1 MVDSLSAS
9 APESSSDETSACKHV
24 DLPDDQIRNSRFNST
39 ASGVISEN
47 ELLDKKE
54 SSSPQ
59 KLDGY
64 ADIGLVHNNS
74 ASYIPFE
81 LQQQQEA
88 PELASLSVSPVFAF
102 TKSSF

>member
-9 APESSSDETSACKHV
+9 APESSSDETSASKHI
-24 DLPDDQIRNSRFNST
+24 DLPDDQIRNSRSNSSE
-39 ASGVISEN
+39 SGVVSEN
-47 ELLDKKE
+47 ELLDKNE

-88 PELASLSVSPVFAF
+88 PELVSLSVSPVFTF
-102 TKSSF
+102 SISYF